1 MLLYA
6 RATHLLGAHTNV
18 SAGIYLD
25 AVLAWFWSR

>member
-1 MLLYA
+1 M
-6 RATHLLGAHTNV
+6 RATHLLGAHTDV